1 MAAYS
6 LNKVINIMN
15 WLNIL
20 EKSIEDYGCV
30 NVEGVPEY
38 IIETMIDKGFN
49 IVDHKTADN
58 LIIKIL
64 IKL

>member
-1 MAAYS
+1 
-6 LNKVINIMN
+6 MN

-20 EKSIEDYGCV
+20 EKSIEDYGFV

-38 IIETMIDKGFN
+38 IIETMIDKGFD

>member
-1 MAAYS
+1 
-6 LNKVINIMN
+6 MN
-15 WLNIL
+15 WLDIL

-38 IIETMIDKGFN
+38 IVEEMLDKGFD
-49 IVDHKTADN
+49 IVNHKTADN
-58 LIIKIL
+58 QIIKIL